1 MSRTKK
7 NVLVLVLDGMRADR
21 LGCYGHSRNTSPA
34 IDKFANTSTV
44 CMNNYTVGKAS
55 TQSHV
60 SLFTGVHPQF
70 HGAADNFSYYDGRF
84 PTLPELLGKSGYY
97 TYGISSFNP
106 FLSIESG
113 LLRGYDRYVRITK
126 SKAKTAHST
135 LMGKITKGIFG
146 KAVGLDEAFRWLLRR
161 FGYKL
166 NRYWQNFYLYNDST
180 GQLLVDT
187 FTREI
192 KAFPKD
198 RPFFAFANIVETHA
212 PYLAPKAFR
221 ELWGKVEITDRLSDA
236 LFSYADQFEVLS
248 YPLSNQEKE
257 VAGILYDAKV
267 RYADFLFGQLI
278 EGLEREGRLEDTVI
292 IVTSD
297 HGGMLGEHENMIGPI
312 RNTYQEIIRTPLI
325 IRCPG
330 MTKKEEL
337 RLTSIVDVFATTLAT
352 AGTKSDCGFNY
363 QCQNLLSNEW
373 GRDFVICEIPPLP
386 YPELFI
392 RRAQQIATVLR
403 DWHVNRTIITSDYKL
418 IWRSH
423 GRHQLYDLRKD
434 PGETNNLFPVDG
446 ADVFKDLLQ
455 KMIRWYEAQWQSD
468 KPFCLETFEYNQWD
482 TRRGAGPAGKNQAQ
496 DPAAISVIADSLHR
510 IMSRPER

>member
-1 MSRTKK
+1 MTRK

-34 IDKFANTSTV
+34 IDRFAKRSML
-44 CMNNYTVGKAS
+44 CINNYTVGKAS

-70 HGAADNFSYYDGRF
+70 HGAADNCSYYDGRF

-113 LLRGYDRYVRITK
+113 ILRGYERYVRITK

-146 KAVGLDEAFRWLLRR
+146 RAVGLDEAYRALLLRV
-161 FGYKL
+161 GYKL
-166 NRYWQNFYLYNDST
+166 NRYWENFYLCNDST

-187 FTREI
+187 FTREL

-221 ELWGKVEITDRLSDA
+221 EFWGKVEISDSLSNA
-236 LFSYADQFEVLS
+236 LFSYADQFEVAGH
-248 YPLSNQEKE
+248 PLSKEERE
-257 VAGILYDAKV
+257 VAEILYDSKV
-267 RYADFLFGQLI
+267 RYTDFLVGQLI
-278 EGLEREGRLEDTVI
+278 EGLEREGRLEDTVVI
-292 IVTSD
+292 ITSD
-297 HGGMLGEHENMIGPI
+297 HGGMLGEHESMIGPI
-312 RNTYQEIIRTPLI
+312 RNTYQGIMKTPLI
-325 IRCPG
+325 VHCPG
-330 MTKKEEL
+330 MTNKEET
-337 RLTSIVDVFATTLAT
+337 RLTSIVDVFATILAI
-352 AGTKSDCGFNY
+352 AGAKSECGFNY
-363 QCQNLLSNEW
+363 QCQNILSDKW

-392 RRAQQIATVLR
+392 RRTQQIATVLK
-403 DWHVNRTIITSDYKL
+403 DWHVNRTIITRDYKL
-418 IWRSH
+418 IWRSN
-423 GRHQLYDLRKD
+423 GRHHVYDLRKD
-434 PGETNNLFPVDG
+434 PGEANNLFPVDG
-446 ADVFKDLLQ
+446 AGVFKDLLQ
-455 KMIRWYEAQWQSD
+455 KMIRWYEDQWQSD
-468 KPFCLETFEYNQWD
+468 KPFCLETFEYNQWN
-482 TRRGAGPAGKNQAQ
+482 TRKGAGPTGINHAQ
-496 DPAAISVIADSLHR
+496 DPSAISVIADSLNR
-510 IMSRPER
+510 IVSRPEP